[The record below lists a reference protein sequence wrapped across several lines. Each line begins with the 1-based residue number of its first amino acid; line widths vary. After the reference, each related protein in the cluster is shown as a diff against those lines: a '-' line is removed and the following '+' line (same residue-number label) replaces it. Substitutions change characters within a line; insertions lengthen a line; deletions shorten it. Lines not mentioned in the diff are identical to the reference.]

1 MANTEQ
7 SAALEQEVRSSIKEL
22 IDGYKSTPVDQ
33 QDPGLFRRDAREIL
47 AAENALAALRV
58 HDELRP
64 LVQQLFNTNPNHLTR
79 NIMVG
84 MICVELRISP
94 PAEISSS
101 GGADSTLRLS
111 DDDGPSVGAA
121 DDTNDTESP
130 PGSQTLEERLMKR
143 VDDRLAST
151 LSQFLADF
159 SAKTATSS
167 TGRSGIDEGAS
178 IREKISERRRA
189 SVTGRG
195 TRSKGSPGTGSTFVA
210 ALRTSKGVDALADTA
225 DNEDFDGEVWI
236 GPPPHLADN
245 RGKIPLQVE
254 DGELHVGYEFYLSTC
269 NSYNGSLSAW
279 ARTKRWSNSRNG
291 REAITLARGLDMAVG
306 QGLSLREW
314 AFAEVFLR
322 RLISIAAADRDG
334 NWEVARR
341 YEEDGCQ
348 LGIVIPERMR
358 ARALKTASQ
367 SARLEQKAK
376 LKKKKRPGKGEKAQ
390 QQSSS
395 SDEE

>member
-1 MANTEQ
+1 
-7 SAALEQEVRSSIKEL
+7 
-22 IDGYKSTPVDQ
+22 
-33 QDPGLFRRDAREIL
+33 
-47 AAENALAALRV
+47 
-58 HDELRP
+58 
-64 LVQQLFNTNPNHLTR
+64 
-79 NIMVG
+79 MVG

-121 DDTNDTESP
+121 DDTESP